1 MSKITAFR
9 LLLIYGPT
17 NRSGQACGLY
27 RQVLLASEENYQLSS
42 GARLDGVKSPFPI
55 WG

>member
-9 LLLIYGPT
+9 LLLIYGPLH
-17 NRSGQACGLY
+17 RSGRACGVY
-27 RQVLLASEENYQLSS
+27 RQVLLASEGNYQLSS
-42 GARLDGVKSPFPI
+42 EARLGEVKSPFLI